1 MWITWF
7 ITRSKMQRTL
17 LKQKLEL
24 EYAKKQIQMSNETIL
39 SIARTVDA
47 KDSNTSQHSYRVSEY
62 SVAIAKTPRIL
73 EEQCENLRKM
83 ALLHDIGKIGIPDAI
98 LKISRQG

>member
-62 SVAIAKTPRIL
+62 SVAIAKRSDT
-73 EEQCENLRKM
+73 RKNN
-83 ALLHDIGKIGIPDAI
+83 A
-98 LKISRQG
+98 KISARWLCCTTLVR